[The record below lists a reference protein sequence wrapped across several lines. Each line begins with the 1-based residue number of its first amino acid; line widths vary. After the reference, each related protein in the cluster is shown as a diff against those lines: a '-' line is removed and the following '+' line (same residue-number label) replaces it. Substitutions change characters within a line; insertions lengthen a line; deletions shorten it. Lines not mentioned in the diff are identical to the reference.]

1 MFNSRM
7 VVAITPVPVS
17 AQSPAPLL
25 SQLFP
30 AESIDAVI
38 AFGFSRHDAL
48 RALNHVGG
56 NANLAVNY
64 LLDQP
69 QPTAAV
75 EAKQKQSLERRRDS
89 TLKQFFWGPQF
100 SELEMAFVESCSQ
113 STQLRCSRFA
123 DCFTGTSCIILR
135 KQGAF
140 WNHVCPL
147 HHLTFALDVFRQRIN
162 LHNRK
167 LRCVPPVPV
176 W

>member
-1 MFNSRM
+1 M
-7 VVAITPVPVS
+7 VVVLTSVPVS

-56 NANLAVNY
+56 SANLAVNY

-69 QPTAAV
+69 HSPPPTVAV

-100 SELEMAFVESCSQ
+100 SELELAFVESSSQ
-113 STQLRCSRFA
+113 SKQLRYSRFV
-123 DCFTGTSCIILR
+123 DCFTGTSCIKLR
-135 KQGAF
+135 KKEAF

-147 HHLTFALDVFRQRIN
+147 HHLTYTLDVFRQRIN
-162 LHNRK
+162 LHNWK